1 LGHIFFEAN
10 QLVLRAAGLERIF
23 ALTAAQSLAPDA
35 GSRRIGM
42 KRMLLASAV
51 ALTAGGQALA
61 ADLPPPMAPPPRA
74 PAAYIP
80 MAPAYNW
87 SGFYIGGNL
96 GGAFTSG
103 SFNGPAG
110 TSVSSST
117 NSSFLG
123 GGQVGV
129 NYEFYNG
136 VVIGA
141 EAMFD
146 WAPNT
151 KNTMNLTTA
160 AGAPIGSATVNNR
173 WLTTATGKLG
183 YAWDRVLLYGKGGGA
198 WVGSSASNATLASGA
213 AVGFSGPSTNS
224 GWTAGLG
231 VEWAFAGNWSARAE
245 YDYVGL
251 TNQTYTFATTP
262 ATSVSSS
269 NRSIN
274 IVTAGLNY
282 KFGWGGGWW

>member
-1 LGHIFFEAN
+1 
-10 QLVLRAAGLERIF
+10 
-23 ALTAAQSLAPDA
+23 
-35 GSRRIGM
+35 M

-80 MAPAYNW
+80 VGPAYNW

-96 GGAFTSG
+96 GAGFSKG
-103 SFNGPAG
+103 SYSDSLGSTFN
-110 TSVSSST
+110 SS
-117 NSSFLG
+117 NSNTSFLG

-151 KNTMNLTTA
+151 NNTITA
-160 AGAPIGSATVNNR
+160 TGPINPATGASIGTGTAQLNNR
-173 WLTTATGKLG
+173 WLTTVTGKLG

-198 WVGSSASNATLASGA
+198 FVGQSNSNVSVSPAAGGVVPASLSSN
-213 AVGFSGPSTNS
+213 STNS
-224 GWTAGLG
+224 GWTAGIG

-245 YDYVGL
+245 YDYIGL
-251 TNQTYTFATTP
+251 TNQTYTV
-262 ATSVSSS
+262 TSTSILNGDQISANS
-269 NRSIN
+269 RSIQ
-274 IVTAGLNY
+274 IVTAGVNY
-282 KFGWGGGWW
+282 RFGPWW